1 MARGEAG
8 ESPSDAGLSS
18 RPRPM
23 LVSWKTRAADLGARL
38 FVFARERRG
47 AELEQAL
54 RQLLGPQAEAAD
66 AAELERAF
74 EDLIVAPGSSGEALS
89 LLRQFAEQAE
99 GLELAEREQ
108 LLRWERERRRA
119 VYLVERCF
127 SDHLEAWD
135 PVEGARTLIHLPD
148 RLPAG
153 RVASIARGTVVVATT
168 VPWTTRTLARGQVE
182 FWTDPRALPLF
193 RAQVRESGRAWHDLP
208 PAAPRPS

>member
-1 MARGEAG
+1 MARGEPREIPPG
-8 ESPSDAGLSS
+8 AGLGG
-18 RPRPM
+18 RPRPL
-23 LVSWKTRAADLGARL
+23 LVPWKARVAELGARL
-38 FVFARERRG
+38 FAFARDRRG
-47 AELEQAL
+47 AELEDAL
-54 RQLLGPQAEAAD
+54 RQHLGPQADTAGL
-66 AAELERAF
+66 AELEHAF
-74 EDLIVAPGSSGEALS
+74 EALIVAPGSSGEPLS

-99 GLELAEREQ
+99 GLEPAEREQ

-127 SDHLEAWD
+127 PDHLEAWD
-135 PVEGARTLIHLPD
+135 PVEGARAVIHLPE

-153 RVASIARGTVVVATT
+153 RLAAIARGTVVVATT

-182 FWTDPRALPLF
+182 FWSDPRALPLF